1 MRDGV
6 RPRSGKSIAW
16 PATLEKKRQDRLR
29 AEHLR
34 FVREESKT
42 GVLHCFLLDCSASM
56 LGGARLAKAKGLLLA
71 CFDRAASERAEV
83 ALICF
88 GGARA
93 DLRFGPAVPRWWNER
108 WLRPIGGGGGT
119 PLLLGMRTAA
129 RVLERAARNKPG
141 QERVL
146 WVLTDG
152 RSGDRPMRPSAAD
165 RVVVVDCE
173 NVAPVLGRCLQ
184 LVREWGAMYVRP
196 EEIASKA

>member
-1 MRDGV
+1 MRAGV
-6 RPRSGKSIAW
+6 RPRSGKRIAW
-16 PATLEKKRQDRLR
+16 PATLERKRQDRLR

-34 FVREESKT
+34 FVREESRT

-56 LGGARLAKAKGLLLA
+56 LGGARLATAKGLLLA

-108 WLRPIGGGGGT
+108 WLRPIGGGGAT
-119 PLLLGMRTAA
+119 PFQLGMNTAT
-129 RVLERAARNKPG
+129 RLLERAARNKPG

-146 WVLTDG
+146 WVVTDG
-152 RSGDRPMRPSAAD
+152 RSGDCPVKPSAAD
-165 RVVVVDCE
+165 RVVLVDCE
-173 NVAPVLGRCLQ
+173 NVAPALGRCLQ
-184 LVREWGAMYVRP
+184 LAREWDAMYVRA
-196 EEIASKA
+196 EEIAAR